1 VKVALAQFIYESNTF
16 NPKETELTSFQNHG
30 VWLTN
35 AAEIREWAESNR
47 SQMSGSLDALAAV
60 NHETH
65 PCFVAVC
72 GSPGG
77 RLSRDCYDEIRTT
90 LLQRIQH
97 VLPADI
103 LILHL
108 HGAVCAE
115 GVDDVEGEL
124 LTAIRQ
130 NLSYTGRIVVS
141 LDLHANITTTMLA
154 RADFVTG
161 YRTFPHQDFY
171 ETGERATN
179 FCHESRPTYRTI
191 AQIPAIIPPTAVTH
205 RSGGFAD
212 ILTQARAGES
222 DEQII
227 DISLFPVQPWLDIED
242 LGTSIV
248 VTSTDPEI
256 GSRVAQ
262 DLAERWFA
270 QREDWHSGLLDWSTI
285 TQRLSK
291 PDGLPWMLVDTADAT
306 TGGSDGSSAEA
317 IIQLWPH
324 RHELAG
330 EVLLWV
336 VDPAAVRRA
345 QTEETTFKLG
355 QQEFEIS
362 AEVTSTGLCQ
372 FSPRGLAYQEQVF
385 SCGEATVL
393 SAGKLHIVITQ
404 EGCLCADP
412 AFYECLGLSPSNALA
427 VHVKSPTGWQAGYQV
442 GAERGLKFDGPGC
455 TSLNFARLPFT
466 GPRRDLFPLNPEPPS
481 PIKLWQSI

>member
-1 VKVALAQFIYESNTF
+1 MKVALAQFIYESNTF

-90 LLQRIQH
+90 LLQRIQQ

-191 AQIPAIIPPTAVTH
+191 AQIPTIIPPTAVTH

-227 DISLFPVQPWLDIED
+227 DISLFPVQSWLDIED

-393 SAGKLHIVITQ
+393 SAGKLRIVITQ

>member
-90 LLQRIQH
+90 LLQRIQQ

-393 SAGKLHIVITQ
+393 SAGKLRIVITQ

-427 VHVKSPTGWQAGYQV
+427 VHVKSPTGWQAGSQV

>member
-1 VKVALAQFIYESNTF
+1 MKVALAQFIYESNTF
-16 NPKETELTSFQNHG
+16 NPKETEITAFRSHG
-30 VWLTN
+30 VWLTE
-35 AAEIREWAESNR
+35 AAEIREWANSNR
-47 SQMSGSLDALAAV
+47 SQMSGSLDVLAAA

-65 PCFVAVC
+65 PCFIAVC

-77 RLSRDCYDEIRTT
+77 RLSGDCYDEIRRT
-90 LLQRIQH
+90 LLQRLQS
-97 VLPADI
+97 VVSADV
-103 LILHL
+103 LILHF
-108 HGAVCAE
+108 HGAVCAV

-130 NLSYTGRIVVS
+130 DLHYTGRIVLS
-141 LDLHANITTTMLA
+141 LDLHANITTMMLA
-154 RADFVTG
+154 SADFVTG

-171 ETGERATN
+171 ETGERAAN
-179 FCHESRPTYRTI
+179 FCHESRPTYRTL

-212 ILTQARAGES
+212 ILAQARAGES
-222 DEQII
+222 TEETI
-227 DISLFPVQPWLDIED
+227 DISLFAVQPWLDVED
-242 LGTSIV
+242 LATSVV
-248 VTSTDPEI
+248 VTATDPKI

-262 DLAERWFA
+262 GLAHDWFA
-270 QREDWHSGLLDWSTI
+270 QREDWQSGLLDWSTI

-324 RHELAG
+324 RDELAG

-336 VDPAAVRRA
+336 VDPTAVRQA
-345 QTEETTFKLG
+345 QNGTSTLKLG
-355 QQEFEIS
+355 QQNFQIS
-362 AEVTSTGLCQ
+362 AEVTATGPCQ
-372 FSPRGLAYQEQVF
+372 FSPRGLSYQEQVF
-385 SCGEATVL
+385 SCGEAAVL
-393 SAGKLHIVITQ
+393 SAGKLRIVITQ

-442 GAERGLKFDGPGC
+442 DAERGLKFDGPGC

-466 GPRRDLFPLNPEPPS
+466 GSRRDLFPLNPEPPT